1 MKKTR
6 KKNEIAC
13 KLSGWAMELANF
25 LRYKEGW
32 TPTRAANQAWLCLH
46 ALEALG
52 EGVVM
57 LDFNKQDGTR
67 RLARG
72 TLCQGVSE
80 AYDRYE
86 YKGKSGVRKTEEGY
100 FTFCYWDLDEG
111 GFRSFNAARLNE
123 FKTLIAI

>member
-1 MKKTR
+1 MKKKTR

-52 EGVVM
+52 KE
-57 LDFNKQDGTR
+57 R
-67 RLARG
+67 RAP
-72 TLCQGVSE
+72 C
-80 AYDRYE
+80 RYM
-86 YKGKSGVRKTEEGY
+86 
-100 FTFCYWDLDEG
+100 
-111 GFRSFNAARLNE
+111 
-123 FKTLIAI
+123 